1 MTKKRINIHIILANN
16 SLKLETKFSFGII
29 LTMGIYR
36 YRIIHSP
43 IYTNLQGIYE
53 IELDSSYV
61 YRSFDVYPYGFL
73 VHIHKDNIRLPTF
86 KRKNSD
92 TQFTSQDL
100 AILKNENNGS
110 WKIISSNPDS
120 IYIYANKH
128 VLYGKYQVSFKTHKT
143 GNLGYTTT
151 DYMYLDNDSTHLCL
165 TRVK

>member
-1 MTKKRINIHIILANN
+1 MFFL
-16 SLKLETKFSFGII
+16 FGII

-43 IYTNLQGIYE
+43 IYTNLQGTYK
-53 IELDSSYV
+53 IELDSSHV

-86 KRKNSD
+86 KRKNSN

-100 AILKNENNGS
+100 DILKKENNGS

-120 IYIYANKH
+120 IYIYMQINMCCMENIKCHLKH
-128 VLYGKYQVSFKTHKT
+128 TKQEILDIQQQII
-143 GNLGYTTT
+143 YT
-151 DYMYLDNDSTHLCL
+151 
-165 TRVK
+165 